1 MGMTTDIERIARETG
16 LAAMTSKDGNI
27 TFSAGVVVP
36 RPLLARFAQLIAA
49 ECAKIADEADM
60 RGDPPDIAIRSKFDA
75 W

>member
-1 MGMTTDIERIARETG
+1 MTDIERIAREAG
-16 LAAMTSKDGNI
+16 LLSEHAAGEWHSYCTDGVH
-27 TFSAGVVVP
+27 SEE
-36 RPLLARFAQLIAA
+36 LARFAQLIAA